1 MLLGDKD
8 FRRCAGAALLAGL
21 FLASGAARGQTYA
34 PDRMGDAFSA
44 GAAPRHSASVCEPWT
59 EKPGAKAPYVC
70 ASSRGPEGPRFHLP
84 RVSANFIRT
93 TEFISRGDL
102 GAPLLFPAAVSV
114 PEPQSAPYTPIT
126 GQERLSWIVKN
137 TLWPQHLAGGVITS
151 AVGTALNHPREDGPH
166 WGGFGERFGVR
177 LTGVATSNVMEAG
190 LGAVWGEDPRY
201 FRVPEDSFGG
211 RVKNVIVMTFLAR
224 RPDGN
229 FAPAYARYMA
239 FSGNNFL
246 ANAWRPDSE
255 ADVQHA
261 LVRTAEGFAGRMA
274 ANAWD
279 EFWPDAKQ
287 HIFHRGKQ
295 P

>member
-1 MLLGDKD
+1 MSFSGERLQ
-8 FRRCAGAALLAGL
+8 RRVISRGAAGRRRFCAVAILAAAVVA
-21 FLASGAARGQTYA
+21 LASSAARGQTLGAIPSGSPLTYTTA
-34 PDRMGDAFSA
+34 LIPTSDSGDAELPSA
-44 GAAPRHSASVCEPWT
+44 PVP
-59 EKPGAKAPYVC
+59 
-70 ASSRGPEGPRFHLP
+70 ASS
-84 RVSANFIRT
+84 AN
-93 TEFISRGDL
+93 
-102 GAPLLFPAAVSV
+102 
-114 PEPQSAPYTPIT
+114 QSAPYAPIT

-151 AVGTALNHPREDGPH
+151 AMGTALNHPREDGPH

-190 LGAVWGEDPRY
+190 IGALWGEDPRY
-201 FRVPEDSFGG
+201 FPVPQDSFGG

-229 FAPAYARYMA
+229 FAPAYARFIA
-239 FSGNNFL
+239 VPGNNFL
-246 ANAWRPDSE
+246 SNAWRPDSE